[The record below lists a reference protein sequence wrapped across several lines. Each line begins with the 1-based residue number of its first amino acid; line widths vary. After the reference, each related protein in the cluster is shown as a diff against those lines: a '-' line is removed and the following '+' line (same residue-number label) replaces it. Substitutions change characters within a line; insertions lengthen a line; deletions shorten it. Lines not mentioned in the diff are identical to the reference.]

1 MAQDPFTYDPTEYP
15 PFAVTVDVV
24 ALTVRKGQLAVLL
37 VERGEE
43 PHRGQWAL
51 PGGFVK
57 PDEDLA
63 TAAARELGEETG
75 VDDLGGHLEQLQT
88 YGSPDRDP
96 RMRVVTVAYLAF
108 APASQL
114 PHAGTDAAGAR
125 WWAGA
130 DVAPL
135 DLAFD
140 PPRILADGLERARAK
155 LEYTP
160 LAAAFVDEPFTA
172 AELRR
177 VYEAVWDVRLDP
189 GNFWRKLS
197 STPNLLVPLGAR
209 AESGPDGGRPAQLFR
224 RGTAA
229 QLHPALLRPRHG
241 ANR

>member
-1 MAQDPFTYDPTEYP
+1 MADPLTYDPTEYP

-24 ALTVRKGQLAVLL
+24 AVTVRKGQLALL
-37 VERGEE
+37 RVERGEE

-63 TAAARELGEETG
+63 TAAARELAEETG
-75 VDDLGGHLEQLQT
+75 VDDLAGHLEQLQT
-88 YGSPDRDP
+88 YGAPDRDP

-108 APASQL
+108 APSSQL
-114 PHAGTDAAGAR
+114 PQAGTDAAGAR
-125 WWAGA
+125 WWSIDDATNMT
-130 DVAPL
+130 
-135 DLAFD
+135 LAYD
-140 PPRILADGLERARAK
+140 HNQILRDGVERARSK
-155 LEYTP
+155 LEYTS

-197 STPNLLVPLGAR
+197 STPSLLVPLDTR

-224 RGTAA
+224 RGTAT

-241 ANR
+241 GNR